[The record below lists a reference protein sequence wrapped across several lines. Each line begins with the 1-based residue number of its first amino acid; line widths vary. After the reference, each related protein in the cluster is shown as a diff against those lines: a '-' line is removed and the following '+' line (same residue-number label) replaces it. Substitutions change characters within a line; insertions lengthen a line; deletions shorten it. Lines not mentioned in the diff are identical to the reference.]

1 LLSHTAPPKHVLE
14 RFTFRDSNSRKGRAI
29 WIYERGREARVS
41 RRLTSEAAQHG
52 YFAGAKSGEAEKE
65 IDNRFNLEYEVPFN
79 RLLPSFDVN
88 LQILDSIEVR
98 QICARYVAHIFRR
111 TCALR
116 DGGEKLLSSMLTGY
130 MDIAN
135 DASWFK
141 GYAAKVSILTSQ
153 AIKLEELREA
163 LIKHVEKYSTP
174 EGQQSIYVDDIDR
187 GTKWLA
193 TQLEQLNWSVIQTNS
208 ADEFLS
214 QTLRS
219 SQKPRVPLAM

>member
-1 LLSHTAPPKHVLE
+1 MK
-14 RFTFRDSNSRKGRAI
+14 
-29 WIYERGREARVS
+29 
-41 RRLTSEAAQHG
+41 
-52 YFAGAKSGEAEKE
+52 EAE
-65 IDNRFNLEYEVPFN
+65 RRGYRAALRA
-79 RLLPSFDVN
+79 RLHSTDTLPEPRVARQRKRLIIGSIWN
-88 LQILDSIEVR
+88 MKSHLILQILDSIEVR